1 MVGLSGQGLVGEA
14 WREGSLVR
22 LCRDLEVFPKCD
34 WGAVGSFEQAV
45 LSPFKMSNYSPGWCG
60 SVD

>member
-45 LSPFKMSNYSPGWCG
+45 LSPFKMSNYNTH
-60 SVD
+60 